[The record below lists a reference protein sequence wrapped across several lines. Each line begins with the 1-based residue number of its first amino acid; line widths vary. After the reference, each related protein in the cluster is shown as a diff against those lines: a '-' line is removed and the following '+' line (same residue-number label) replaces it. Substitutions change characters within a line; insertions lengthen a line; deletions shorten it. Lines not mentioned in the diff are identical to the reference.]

1 MSGMRPGGPTAPQD
15 LSRTTGFAASSGQD
29 TKIWHIGEMLGIDH
43 RLEGLRKLDPDRAE
57 RLGRQ
62 IVAMLDAEA
71 AYETQRQEAVCRAFS
86 SFDQGS
92 PSNSIAAATK

>member
-1 MSGMRPGGPTAPQD
+1 
-15 LSRTTGFAASSGQD
+15 
-29 TKIWHIGEMLGIDH
+29 
-43 RLEGLRKLDPDRAE
+43 
-57 RLGRQ
+57 
-62 IVAMLDAEA
+62 MLDAEA

>member
-1 MSGMRPGGPTAPQD
+1 
-15 LSRTTGFAASSGQD
+15 
-29 TKIWHIGEMLGIDH
+29 MLGIDH

-62 IVAMLDAEA
+62 IIAMLDAEA

-86 SFDQGS
+86 SFDQQQNRQPRKPKICRRS
-92 PSNSIAAATK
+92 RSSCPTQRE